1 MFPFRIVVCFAVIL
15 FPAPDRFFWPTRRR
29 ANRIVNKPFRPQEAG
44 EEVQSE
50 LQVFRRKFCS
60 SPKDCESKY
69 VSVMF
74 KRGDVHVQGS
84 VIIMIFFSWI
94 NHLKSAF

>member
-1 MFPFRIVVCFAVIL
+1 MFPFPTVTCFAVIL

-50 LQVFRRKFCS
+50 LQVFRGKFCS
-60 SPKDCESKY
+60 SAKACESKY

-74 KRGDVHVQGS
+74 NRGEMYMVKV
-84 VIIMIFFSWI
+84 
-94 NHLKSAF
+94 L